1 MSIFLSGVLVK
12 LSIYGILRV
21 FDVFLLKTSLSFFY
35 FLAVIGVIDSTL
47 KMLIQID
54 SKVVVAF
61 STTVQMNF
69 ILFILFSKTSTGD
82 VPLLLGLVN
91 HFITASIL
99 FFTCDVIL
107 VRFNTREFFFFSG
120 TALFFTNF
128 FIFFVIGYSK
138 PD

>member
-107 VRFNTREFFFFSG
+107 VRFNTREFFFLAGLHYFLPIFS
-120 TALFFTNF
+120 FFHSRHHRT
-128 FIFFVIGYSK
+128 
-138 PD
+138 